1 MKAGDRNTCL
11 CKLHENMRFKVEKLH
26 QLKLIETKNPETVSE
41 CVVCDMKHKPCAYG
55 NCSRCK
61 SKEIPLTTHEIR
73 EPGNQA
79 TAYSWVNRTE
89 EIEKDGKTVKVSKT
103 IQEEQQLT
111 VGQLITDTTEQL
123 KKKFTRHVFNIRHQ
137 FNSLKW
143 LKDTIDETEAVLHVD
158 FSENYNCKLAEEIQ
172 AMHFG
177 GSRSQASLHTAVLY
191 TKDTVK
197 SFCTISESTNH
208 SPQGIWAHM
217 DPVLQQIRTT
227 MPEVKCMH
235 FISDG
240 PTTQYRSKNNFYLF
254 NKLIHSKYGFSRST
268 WNFTEAGHGKGAA
281 DGVGKL
287 SKELQTVSWQR
298 VQISKMQRI
307 CSSMSVKRLA
317 M

>member
-1 MKAGDRNTCL
+1 MK
-11 CKLHENMRFKVEKLH
+11 
-26 QLKLIETKNPETVSE
+26 
-41 CVVCDMKHKPCAYG
+41 
-55 NCSRCK
+55 
-61 SKEIPLTTHEIR
+61 
-73 EPGNQA
+73 
-79 TAYSWVNRTE
+79 
-89 EIEKDGKTVKVSKT
+89 
-103 IQEEQQLT
+103 EEQQLN
-111 VGQLITDTTEQL
+111 VCQLITDTTEQL
-123 KKKFTRHVFNIRHQ
+123 KKKFTRHVFNIRQQ
-137 FNSLKW
+137 FNSLET

-240 PTTQYRSKNNFYLF
+240 PTT
-254 NKLIHSKYGFSRST
+254 
-268 WNFTEAGHGKGAA
+268 
-281 DGVGKL
+281 
-287 SKELQTVSWQR
+287 
-298 VQISKMQRI
+298 
-307 CSSMSVKRLA
+307 
-317 M
+317 